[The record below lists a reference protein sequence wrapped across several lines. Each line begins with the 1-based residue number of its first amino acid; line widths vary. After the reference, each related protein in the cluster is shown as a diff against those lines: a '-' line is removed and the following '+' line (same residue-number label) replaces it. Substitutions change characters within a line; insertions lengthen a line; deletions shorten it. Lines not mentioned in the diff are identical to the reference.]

1 MPAPLSADLRRRVL
15 DAARS
20 ATAPAV
26 ATRFG
31 VSVST
36 VHRLR
41 RLDREFGSVEPRTHG
56 GGHMPLVTDDD
67 RLLFDGYLAENPSMP
82 HATIARRFEADTGRA
97 ISRQTV
103 QRMLARWRVTQKKV
117 PDRRAALSA

>member
-1 MPAPLSADLRRRVL
+1 MPAAFSADLRRRVL

-20 ATAPAV
+20 ATAAV
-26 ATRFG
+26 AAARFG
-31 VSVST
+31 VSIST

-41 RLDREFGSVEPRTHG
+41 RLDRLHGSVAPRPHG
-56 GGHMPLVTDDD
+56 GGHTPLVTDAD
-67 RLLFDGYLAENPSMP
+67 RSYFDGYLAENPSMP

-103 QRMLARWRVTQKKV
+103 QRMLARWRITRKKS
-117 PDRRAALSA
+117 P

>member
-26 ATRFG
+26 AARFG

-36 VHRLR
+36 IHRLR
-41 RLDREFGSVEPRTHG
+41 RLDRLHGSVDPMPHG
-56 GGHMPLVTDDD
+56 GGHTPLVTDDD
-67 RLLFDGYLAENPSMP
+67 RSLIDGYLAENPSVP

-103 QRMLARWRVTQKKV
+103 QRMLARWRITRKKS
-117 PDRRAALSA
+117 P

>member
-26 ATRFG
+26 AARFG

-41 RLDREFGSVEPRTHG
+41 RLDRLHGSVESRPHG
-56 GGHMPLVTDDD
+56 GGHAPLVTDDD
-67 RLLFDGYLAENPSMP
+67 RPLFDAYLAENPSMP
-82 HATIARRFEADTGRA
+82 HATIARRFAGDAGRSV
-97 ISRQTV
+97 SRQTV
-103 QRMLARWRVTQKKV
+103 QRMLARGRITRKKS
-117 PDRRAALSA
+117 P

>member
-1 MPAPLSADLRRRVL
+1 MPARLSAGLRHRVL

-20 ATAPAV
+20 ATASAV
-26 ATRFG
+26 AARFG

-41 RLDREFGSVEPRTHG
+41 RLDRLRGLVDPMPHGS
-56 GGHMPLVTDDD
+56 GHAPLVTDDD
-67 RLLFDGYLAENPSMP
+67 CPLFDGYLAENPSMP

-97 ISRQTV
+97 VGRRTV
-103 QRMLARWRVTQKKV
+103 RRILARWRIT
-117 PDRRAALSA
+117 R

>member
-1 MPAPLSADLRRRVL
+1 MPAPLSTDLRRRIL

-20 ATAPAV
+20 ATAPAT
-26 ATRFG
+26 AARFG
-31 VSVST
+31 VSVAT

-41 RLDREFGSVEPRTHG
+41 RLSRLHGSLAPRPHG
-56 GGHMPLVTDDD
+56 GGHTPLVTDDD
-67 RLLFDGYLAENPSMP
+67 RPLFDGYLAENPSMP

-103 QRMLARWRVTQKKV
+103 QRMLAQWRITRKKS
-117 PDRRAALSA
+117 P